1 MNNTGIKNI
10 KINNILV
17 IIKKQLIDTFKNK
30 TVLIQFIMFPLLT
43 VIFEHAIKIDDMP
56 EHFFSKLFSVMY
68 IGMAPLTSVASIIA
82 EEKERNTLRVLIM
95 ANVKPVQYLLGVC
108 IYVWII
114 CMLGAC
120 MIATGLNSSD
130 IPFYMLIMAIG
141 FALSALIGACIG
153 LYAKNQMAATSVVM
167 PVMVVFAFL
176 PMLSMFNDNIK
187 KIAKFFYTEQLKRL
201 LDEMTYDGMTTGS
214 VLILAIN
221 VALMIVL
228 FLGLFKKKGLE

>member
-56 EHFFSKLFSVMY
+56 EHFFTKLFSVMY

-108 IYVWII
+108 IYVWTI

-120 MIATGLNSSD
+120 TIATGLNSSD

-153 LYAKNQMAATSVVM
+153 LDAKNQMVATSAVM

-201 LDEMTYDGMTTGS
+201 LDEMTFDGMTTGS

-221 VALMIVL
+221 AALMIVL